1 MAHVSIFPGQKA
13 GKVTWLAFVLVA
25 MVAALTGS
33 LANYKL
39 MRLVEDHMLQHGME
53 HNQDVATKTIAALR
67 ELQRQ
72 GMAEAEMLARLR
84 QAMRVAAAF
93 GYEVFLID
101 APSARVIVHSRPA
114 IAEGRPHLTH
124 LFHAPV
130 RLRAD
135 DGATGSWLG
144 QFRANDATGHPLLLF
159 LDPVDARWTLGV
171 TSGVHYL
178 EELRVMLTQ
187 RLRLL
192 VLATAAV
199 VALLGFLIVRGM
211 GRHYE
216 RALEREVRVRT
227 GELERVHGEMLHKAR
242 LAAIGQTAVTLTH
255 EMRNPLASIRLGV
268 SELAALPALDARQRR
283 RADIALEQ
291 VERLDALLSEALGYA
306 RPVKRSPY
314 PVSLD
319 GMLDYVL
326 EMLEPLLVGKAIR
339 IRRETC
345 PTCAGV
351 RLDRDLMIQALLN
364 LLKNAL
370 EASPDGGT
378 IAIAVRP
385 RARDLLLEIRNDG
398 DPIAVGDL
406 KRVFEPF
413 VSTKSFGTGLG
424 LPLVKRVIEEHG
436 GSIGVLS
443 DVRQGTRFSVT
454 LPAAETVSAPESAS
468 PRFAPLPASVAGG
481 GGVARM
487 QAHGL
492 MAMLLAAM
500 ALAGGDVALAN
511 PSDGAAAWDRHVV
524 KVEVSRADGRLE
536 VGSAVPLAGGLFVT
550 NCHVLRDAR
559 DIRLSSPAGKWTA
572 KISAGDAYRDLCFIE
587 VANYPGAP
595 VPMAEVDAARVGMPV
610 YAVGYTGGRFSV
622 SQGQVRALHICPC
635 DGGRVIQTTATFDRG
650 SSGGGLFDSHG
661 RLLGILTFK
670 SQAGG
675 DFHFAVPAG
684 WLRRLAALDQ
694 LASAGGK
701 PFWEQGGKDSGYFL
715 AACALGAKQDWR
727 PLAKLAGEWTHK
739 EPYNPEAWMALGRAR
754 LGLGKLDQA
763 GEAFRRAL
771 LLDSTH
777 AEAVWE
783 LEKLEFLQ

>member
-1 MAHVSIFPGQKA
+1 MAHVSILPGQRA
-13 GKVTWLAFVLVA
+13 GKVTWLAFVLVV
-25 MVAALTGS
+25 MVAALTGL

-39 MRLVEDHMLQHGME
+39 MRLVEDHLLLHGME
-53 HNQDVATKTIAALR
+53 HNQDVATKTVAALR

-72 GMAEAEMLARLR
+72 GVAEAEMLARLR
-84 QAMRVAAAF
+84 QAMRVAGAF
-93 GYEVFLID
+93 GYDVFLVD

-114 IAEGRPHLTH
+114 LALGRPHLTH

-130 RLRAD
+130 RLRTD
-135 DGATGSWLG
+135 DGAAGSWLG
-144 QFRANDATGHPLLLF
+144 RFRANDTSGHSLLLF
-159 LDPVDARWTLGV
+159 LDPVDAHWTLGV

-178 EELRVMLTQ
+178 EELRTMLTQ
-187 RLRLL
+187 RLRAL

-199 VALLGFLIVRGM
+199 AALLGFLIVRGM

-216 RALEREVRVRT
+216 RALELEVGART
-227 GELERVHGEMLHKAR
+227 VELERVHVEMLHRTR

-255 EMRNPLASIRLGV
+255 EMRNPLASIKLGV

-283 RADIALEQ
+283 RVDIALEQ
-291 VERLDALLSEALGYA
+291 VDRLDALLSEALGYA
-306 RPVKRSPY
+306 RPVKLSPH

-319 GMLDYVL
+319 GVLDYVL
-326 EMLEPLLVGKAIR
+326 EMLEPLLASKAIR
-339 IRRETC
+339 IERETC
-345 PTCAGV
+345 ATCAGTY
-351 RLDRDLMIQALLN
+351 LDRALMIQALLN

-370 EASPDGGT
+370 EASPEGGV
-378 IAIAVRP
+378 IAITVRP
-385 RARDLLLEIRNDG
+385 SARDLVLEIRNG
-398 DPIAVGDL
+398 GSPIAAGDL

-436 GSIGVLS
+436 GGIGVLS
-443 DVRQGTRFSVT
+443 DIRQGTRFTVT
-454 LPAAETVSAPESAS
+454 LPAAETVRTPESAKHRLD
-468 PRFAPLPASVAGG
+468 PAPVSAAPEGNAT
-481 GGVARM
+481 RT
-487 QAHGL
+487 QAHCL
-492 MAMLLAAM
+492 LALVLAAM
-500 ALAGGDVALAN
+500 ALAGSDVARAA
-511 PSDGAAAWDRHVV
+511 PRDGAAAWDRHVV
-524 KVEVSRADGRLE
+524 KVEVSRADGRRE

-559 DIRLSSPAGKWTA
+559 DIRLSSPAGGWSA
-572 KISAGDAYRDLCFIE
+572 KMNAGDAYRDLCFIE
-587 VANYPGAP
+587 VADYPGAP

-622 SQGQVRALHICPC
+622 SKGQVRALHICPC

-684 WLRRLAALDQ
+684 WLRGLAALDR
-694 LASAGGK
+694 LSSAGGK

-727 PLAKLAGEWTHK
+727 PLAKLAGEWTGK
-739 EPYNPEAWMALGRAR
+739 EPDNPEAWMALGRAR
-754 LGLGKLDQA
+754 LGLGQPVQA
-763 GEAFRRAL
+763 GEAFRQAL

-783 LEKLEFLQ
+783 LEKLEFSQ